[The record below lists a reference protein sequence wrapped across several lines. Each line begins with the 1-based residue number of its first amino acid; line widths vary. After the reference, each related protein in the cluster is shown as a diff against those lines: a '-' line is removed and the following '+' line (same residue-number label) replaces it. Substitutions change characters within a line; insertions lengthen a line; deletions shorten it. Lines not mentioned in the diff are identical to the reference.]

1 MIRED
6 HFPLVILSSPLAA
19 FYNVIGCR
27 FTTIPVMIQAA
38 QTHRQAQAHT
48 SGENSSSTYSSTYS
62 SSRPNENEEGIL
74 NIHSRVSS
82 IFLHYGKNKNGS
94 TPPSCHS
101 SPHTEWLPQTETAL
115 FFVQKRDG
123 HADEFVR
130 GPRQPSII
138 TNNAARWATRC
149 AQFVV
154 R

>member
-6 HFPLVILSSPLAA
+6 HFPLVILSSPLAP
-19 FYNVIGCR
+19 FYNVIGSR
-27 FTTIPVMIQAA
+27 FTTIPVMIQTA

-48 SGENSSSTYSSTYS
+48 RGENSSSTYSSTYS

-74 NIHSRVSS
+74 HIHSRVSS

>member
-1 MIRED
+1 MIREH
-6 HFPLVILSSPLAA
+6 HFPLVILSPLAP
-19 FYNVIGCR
+19 FYNVIGSR
-27 FTTIPVMIQAA
+27 FTTFPVMIKTT

-48 SGENSSSTYSSTYS
+48 RGENSSSTYNSSKYS
-62 SSRPNENEEGIL
+62 SSRHNEKEGGIL
-74 NIHSRVSS
+74 NLHSRVSS
-82 IFLHYGKNKNGS
+82 LFLHYGKNKNGS

>member
-6 HFPLVILSSPLAA
+6 HFPLVILSSPLAP
-19 FYNVIGCR
+19 FYNVIGSR
-27 FTTIPVMIQAA
+27 FTTIPVMIQTA

-48 SGENSSSTYSSTYS
+48 RGENSSSTYSSTYS

-74 NIHSRVSS
+74 HIHSRVSS

-101 SPHTEWLPQTETAL
+101 SPHTERLPQTETAL
-115 FFVQKRDG
+115 FFVQERDG
-123 HADEFVR
+123 HAHEFIR
-130 GPRQPSII
+130 GPRQPTI

>member
-1 MIRED
+1 MIREH
-6 HFPLVILSSPLAA
+6 HFPLVILSPLAP
-19 FYNVIGCR
+19 FYNVIGSR
-27 FTTIPVMIQAA
+27 FTTFPVMIKTA

-48 SGENSSSTYSSTYS
+48 RGENSSSTYNSSKYS
-62 SSRPNENEEGIL
+62 SSRPNENEGGIL
-74 NIHSRVSS
+74 NLHSRVSS
-82 IFLHYGKNKNGS
+82 LFLHYGKNKNGS

>member
-6 HFPLVILSSPLAA
+6 HFPLVILSSPLAP
-19 FYNVIGCR
+19 FYNVIGSR
-27 FTTIPVMIQAA
+27 FTTIPVMIQTA

-48 SGENSSSTYSSTYS
+48 RGENSSSTYSSTYS

-101 SPHTEWLPQTETAL
+101 SPHTERLPQTETAL
-115 FFVQKRDG
+115 FFVQERDG
-123 HADEFVR
+123 HAHGFIL
-130 GPRQPSII
+130 GPRQPTI

-149 AQFVV
+149 AQFDV